1 MNLANKVLI
10 ALFLGI
16 VAGLIINLLNLD
28 AIVWFDQ
35 YIINGAFHVI
45 GKLFVNALKM
55 LVVPLVLFSL
65 IPGIIG
71 IGDIRLL
78 GRIGTKSFVL
88 YIATTAIAIT
98 TAVIFAVIFKVGAG
112 SSISIDTVS
121 GFEAKEPRT
130 FADTLISIVPSN
142 PIQALAQGDML
153 AIIFFAIFFGIA
165 LLSVAKRAPD
175 LIKVID
181 QVNATVMQM
190 VTMVMWFAPYAVFCL
205 LAKVIAELGP
215 DILGS
220 LAKYFFV
227 LIAALFFHMLVTQML
242 LLKFF
247 TGLSPIKFLKKI
259 RTAQIFA
266 FSTSSSGATIPITL
280 KAVQDRLGVN
290 KSVAS
295 FGVPFGATINM
306 DGTAMMQGVA
316 TVFIATLYGIDLTL
330 GSYATIVV
338 TAVLASIGTAAVPSV
353 GTVLLVMVFDQV
365 GLPAE
370 AIGLIIGVDRVLD
383 MVRTSV
389 NVTGDAVITSIV
401 AKSENMLDVDIYN
414 DPEAGM
420 LDEDDVGIHLDESGQ
435 IESPK

>member
-1 MNLANKVLI
+1 MNLANKILI
-10 ALFLGI
+10 ALLLGI
-16 VAGLIINLLNLD
+16 GIGLIINILNLGTI
-28 AIVWFDQ
+28 AWVDQ
-35 YIINGAFHVI
+35 YIINGVFHVV

-78 GRIGTKSFVL
+78 GRIGTKSFAL

-98 TAVIFAVIFKVGAG
+98 TAIIFAVSFKVGVG
-112 SSISIDTVS
+112 SSISIEAASD
-121 GFEAKEPRT
+121 FEAKEPRT
-130 FADTLISIVPSN
+130 FADTLISIIPPN

-153 AIIFFAIFFGIA
+153 AIIFFSIFFGIA
-165 LLSVAKRAPD
+165 LLSVAKRAPE

-181 QVNATVMQM
+181 QINATVMQM

-215 DILGS
+215 DIIGS

-227 LIAALFFHMLVTQML
+227 LIAALLFHMLVTQML
-242 LLKFF
+242 LLKLF
-247 TGLSPIKFLKKI
+247 TGLSPAKFLKKI

-266 FSTSSSGATIPITL
+266 FSTASSGATIPITL

-295 FGVPFGATINM
+295 FSVPFGATINM

-316 TVFIATLYGIDLTL
+316 TVFIASLYGIEL
-330 GSYATIVV
+330 GLGGYATIIF

-353 GTVLLVMVFDQV
+353 GTVMLVMVFDQV

-389 NVTGDAVITSIV
+389 NVTGDAVVSTIV
-401 AKSENMLDVDIYN
+401 AKSESRLDVDIYN
-414 DPEAGM
+414 DPDAGM
-420 LDEDDVGIHLDESGQ
+420 LDEGDVGIHLDETGNIKPS
-435 IESPK
+435 

>member
-1 MNLANKVLI
+1 MNLANKILI
-10 ALFLGI
+10 ALLLGI
-16 VAGLIINLLNLD
+16 GIGLIINILNLG
-28 AIVWFDQ
+28 AIAWVDQ
-35 YIINGAFHVI
+35 YIINGVFHVV

-78 GRIGTKSFVL
+78 GRIGTKSFAL

-98 TAVIFAVIFKVGAG
+98 TAIIFAVSFKVGVG
-112 SSISIDTVS
+112 SSISIEAAS

-130 FADTLISIVPSN
+130 FADTLISIIPPN

-153 AIIFFAIFFGIA
+153 AIIFFSIFFGIA
-165 LLSVAKRAPD
+165 LLSVAKRAPE

-181 QVNATVMQM
+181 QINATVMQM

-215 DILGS
+215 DIIGS

-227 LIAALFFHMLVTQML
+227 LIAALLFHMLVTQML
-242 LLKFF
+242 LLKLF
-247 TGLSPIKFLKKI
+247 TGLSPAKFLKKI

-266 FSTSSSGATIPITL
+266 FSTASSGATIPITL

-295 FGVPFGATINM
+295 FSVPFGATINM

-316 TVFIATLYGIDLTL
+316 TVFIASLYGIEL
-330 GSYATIVV
+330 GLGGYATIIF

-353 GTVLLVMVFDQV
+353 GTVMLVMVFDQV
-365 GLPAE
+365 GLPAD

-389 NVTGDAVITSIV
+389 NVTGDAVVSTIV
-401 AKSENMLDVDIYN
+401 AKSENRLDVDIYN
-414 DPEAGM
+414 DPDAGM
-420 LDEDDVGIHLDESGQ
+420 LDEGDVGIHLDETGHIKPS
-435 IESPK
+435 

>member
-1 MNLANKVLI
+1 MNLANKILI
-10 ALFLGI
+10 ALLLGI
-16 VAGLIINLLNLD
+16 GIGLIINILNLG
-28 AIVWFDQ
+28 AIAWVDQ
-35 YIINGAFHVI
+35 YIINGVFHVV

-78 GRIGTKSFVL
+78 GRIGTKSFAL

-98 TAVIFAVIFKVGAG
+98 TAIIFAVGFKVGVG
-112 SSISIDTVS
+112 SSISIEAASD
-121 GFEAKEPRT
+121 FEAKEPRT
-130 FADTLISIVPSN
+130 FADTLISIIPPN

-153 AIIFFAIFFGIA
+153 AIIFFSIFFGIA
-165 LLSVAKRAPD
+165 LLSVAKRAPE

-181 QVNATVMQM
+181 QINATVMQM

-215 DILGS
+215 DIIGS

-227 LIAALFFHMLVTQML
+227 LIAALLFHMLVTQML
-242 LLKFF
+242 LLKLF
-247 TGLSPIKFLKKI
+247 TGLSPAKFLKKI

-266 FSTSSSGATIPITL
+266 FSTASSGATIPITL

-295 FGVPFGATINM
+295 FSVPFGATINM

-316 TVFIATLYGIDLTL
+316 TVFIASLYGIEL
-330 GSYATIVV
+330 GLGGYATIIF

-353 GTVLLVMVFDQV
+353 GTVMLVMVFDQV

-389 NVTGDAVITSIV
+389 NVTGDAVVSTIV
-401 AKSENMLDVDIYN
+401 AKSESRLDVDIYN
-414 DPEAGM
+414 DPDAGM
-420 LDEDDVGIHLDESGQ
+420 LDEGDVGIHLDETGNIKPS
-435 IESPK
+435 

>member
-1 MNLANKVLI
+1 MNLANKILI
-10 ALFLGI
+10 ALLLGI
-16 VAGLIINLLNLD
+16 GIGLIINILNLG
-28 AIVWFDQ
+28 AIAWVDQ
-35 YIINGAFHVI
+35 YIINGVFHVV

-78 GRIGTKSFVL
+78 GRIGTKSFAL

-98 TAVIFAVIFKVGAG
+98 TAIIFAVSFKVGVG
-112 SSISIDTVS
+112 SSISIEAASD
-121 GFEAKEPRT
+121 FEAKEPRT
-130 FADTLISIVPSN
+130 FADTLISIIPPN

-153 AIIFFAIFFGIA
+153 AIIFFSIFFGIA
-165 LLSVAKRAPD
+165 LLSVAKRAPE

-181 QVNATVMQM
+181 QINATVMQM

-215 DILGS
+215 DIIGS

-227 LIAALFFHMLVTQML
+227 LIAALLFHMLVTQML
-242 LLKFF
+242 LLKLF
-247 TGLSPIKFLKKI
+247 TGLSPAKFLKKI

-266 FSTSSSGATIPITL
+266 FSTASSGATIPITL

-295 FGVPFGATINM
+295 FSVPFGATINM

-316 TVFIATLYGIDLTL
+316 TVFIASLYGIEL
-330 GSYATIVV
+330 GLGGYATIIF

-353 GTVLLVMVFDQV
+353 GTVMLVMVFDQV

-389 NVTGDAVITSIV
+389 NVTGDAVVSTIV
-401 AKSENMLDVDIYN
+401 AKSESRLDVDIYN
-414 DPEAGM
+414 DPDAGM
-420 LDEDDVGIHLDESGQ
+420 LDEGDVGIHLDETGNIKPS
-435 IESPK
+435 